1 MILKD
6 IREYSSIYLAVEPV
20 DFRKAV
26 DGLAHV
32 VRQELKLDPFGN
44 YLFLFCNKHR
54 NKLKCLTW
62 EKNGFWMGYRRL
74 DGVGAKFIW
83 PRTATAARSI
93 TEGQLRRLLSGMMI
107 EPPREF
113 DEISARDF

>member
-1 MILKD
+1 MILKS
-6 IREYSSIYLAVEPV
+6 IRDYSRIYIAVEPV

-32 VRQELKLDPFGN
+32 VRQELNLDPFGN

-62 EKNGFWMGYRRL
+62 DKNGFWLGYKRL
-74 DGVGAKFIW
+74 DGVGAKFVW
-83 PRTATAARSI
+83 PRTAVTARSI
-93 TEGQLRRLLSGMMI
+93 SEGQFRRLLNGMSVD
-107 EPPREF
+107 PPRGF
-113 DEISARDF
+113 GDITARDF

>member
-1 MILKD
+1 MILKS
-6 IREYSSIYLAVEPV
+6 IRDYSGIYIAVEPV

-44 YLFLFCNKHR
+44 YLFLFCNHRR

-62 EKNGFWMGYRRL
+62 DKNGFWLGYKRL
-74 DGVGAKFIW
+74 DSVGAKFIW
-83 PRTATAARSI
+83 PRTVAAARSI
-93 TEGQLRRLLSGMMI
+93 SESQLRRLLSGMSVD
-107 EPPREF
+107 PPRGF
-113 DEISARDF
+113 GEITARDF

>member
-6 IREYSSIYLAVEPV
+6 IHDYDGIYLAIEPV

-32 VRQELKLDPFGN
+32 VRHELKLDPFGN
-44 YLFLFCNKHR
+44 YLFLFCNYRR

-62 EKNGFWMGYRRL
+62 DKNGFWLGYKRL
-74 DGVGAKFIW
+74 DGVGAKFVW
-83 PRTATAARSI
+83 PRTAATARSVD
-93 TEGQLRRLLSGMMI
+93 EGQLRRLLSGMSVD
-107 EPPREF
+107 PPKGF
-113 DEISARDF
+113 GEIAARDF